1 MTVAAH
7 AVQQAADVMTLKD
20 YAYIAAVAI
29 SLLMFFL
36 AYRRD
41 KNSQGDSELKL
52 FEIITKAEKDL
63 VDLDFKRSVV
73 AGEDEA
79 ALNEAEALNDQRKAY
94 LQYVLNSYDMGCQ
107 RYLDGKLDKTRFAKT
122 YGVRIKEI
130 NSGDMAE
137 GIGKDFKYAA
147 LDRVNDM
154 INNKERGRWFR

>member
-7 AVQQAADVMTLKD
+7 AIQQAADVMTLKD

-29 SLLMFFL
+29 SLFMFIL

-73 AGEDEA
+73 TGKDEA
-79 ALNEAEALNDQRKAY
+79 VALNDQRKAY

-122 YGVRIKEI
+122 YGVRISEI
-130 NSGDMAE
+130 KSGEMAE